1 MSAYGRV
8 RRKIDAIS
16 VQSSFCTIRENIMPI
31 EDDNK
36 IKDILSSSKIIA
48 VVGASN
54 KPLRDSRRIIQY
66 LIREGYIVIPVNP
79 MYNEIDG
86 EKCYPNLTSIGKPI
100 DIVDVFRNPDMLDE
114 IVVEAI
120 AVKAKSIW
128 FQLGVVNAVAARKAE
143 KAGLQVVMDHCISV
157 DHSRLMR

>member
-1 MSAYGRV
+1 MSAYRRV
-8 RRKIDAIS
+8 RGKIGAIN

-36 IKDILSSSKIIA
+36 IKEILSSSKIIA

-54 KPLRDSRRIIQY
+54 KPLRDSHRIIQY
-66 LIREGYIVIPVNP
+66 LMREGYVVIPVNP
-79 MYNEIDG
+79 IYNEVDG
-86 EKCYPNLTSIGKPI
+86 EKCYPNLTSIGKSI
-100 DIVDVFRNPDMLDE
+100 DIVDVFRNPNMVDD